1 MWMCQFQ
8 QDIVSKPPSE
18 LAISYSPML
27 MAYYTFYTEQN
38 VASNNKLEL

>member
-1 MWMCQFQ
+1 MWQFQ